1 MDKGHTPA
9 GYFIAIFAVLG
20 ATWLMPPLPIL
31 ILLSPLFLVL
41 GIIVCT
47 LYSTVHRRGL
57 SGRLT
62 LRGLFPRARIR

>member
-41 GIIVCT
+41 GIIAFT

-57 SGRLT
+57 
-62 LRGLFPRARIR
+62 

>member
-41 GIIVCT
+41 GIIAFT

-57 SGRLT
+57 SGLLA
-62 LRGLFPRARIR
+62 LRGLFPRTRIR